1 MAHTPLANVL
11 QYIRGLT
18 VPPTTC
24 EASDG
29 QLLERFATRHEEAAF
44 ATLLRRHGPMV
55 LGVCRRTS
63 RHEQDAEDAFQATFL
78 LLARNPGSIRQRE
91 SVSSWLHGVAYR
103 LAVRARTQAAHRNRC
118 ERRQADMYQSGPNSE
133 AAWRELQTVLDE
145 ELKNLPEKYRAVLVL
160 CCLEDHT
167 IEQARRHLG
176 CPLGT
181 VRSRLARAR
190 QLLRHRLARRGMTL
204 SIGALAIALAA
215 SAAEAALPAHLLQST
230 FTAAL
235 RRAANGA
242 AEVSGPIAHLIEGG
256 PLTMIGNKLKI
267 TMALL
272 LAVSLAALG
281 AGVLTHQAQAD
292 RSGERRATASE
303 RRRPPSSASRPQ
315 GKENTPKPE
324 TNPQAPA
331 ETMVVTGQVVDAQG
345 KAVPGARISVVAA
358 VESPL
363 RNTHW
368 PEAVPQVL
376 GEGKADAQGKFR
388 LTVPRTSRARH
399 AETFLLAASP
409 GHGLARAGFD
419 VDARQPDLKLALA
432 PEQVVHGRLINLQGL
447 PAQKVRVRV
456 LKIVGEKKQQNA
468 LMIELPTPPRGLTTW
483 PGPATSDDKGR
494 FTLKGLP
501 AHSTLTLQVEG
512 DDRFAHQRLE
522 CKTADKEKTWSLGP
536 GYVLHGTVTCADTG
550 KAVPNIQVVVTAF
563 RDPNPPPPEATIER
577 RADARG
583 QFRISPP
590 LGKFYLVT
598 AYPPAGMPYLPI
610 QKEVSHSKPEVGKQ
624 AMRFVLPRGV
634 LVRGRVIETGSN
646 KPVAGAVVRF
656 VANED
661 NNRFY
666 RREFL
671 IRLGRHPESV
681 TGTKGEF
688 EIAVL
693 PGPGHLLING
703 PSPVYAGKEITNKLL
718 YSKGIIPNRRL
729 YPDGLVPLN
738 LKPQANA
745 HALTVKLRRGVT
757 WKGKVVD
764 PMGKSVREAVLV
776 SRYYHPH
783 GLDNY
788 IVWPKE
794 VKAGRFEL
802 AGGDPDRTT
811 EVFFLDAK
819 NRLGATVKLS
829 GKDAAKPITVKLQP
843 CGQAKARIVDGKGKP
858 IANRWLRVELLVT
871 PGVPFEDAFKDPGP
885 TADTCPMAY
894 LDGQRHGKLFTDAQG
909 RVTIPTLI
917 PGATFW
923 LSDFGFQLKPKP
935 IKAEAGKTV
944 ELGDIVIKKE

>member
-1 MAHTPLANVL
+1 MAHAPLGTVL
-11 QYIRGLT
+11 QYIRGLN
-18 VPPTTC
+18 VPATTG

-55 LGVCRRTS
+55 LGVCRRTL

-103 LAVRARTQAAHRNRC
+103 LAVRARSQTARRNRC
-118 ERRQADMYQSGPNSE
+118 ERREPDMYQSGPSAE
-133 AAWRELQTVLDE
+133 AAGRELQTLLDE
-145 ELKNLPEKYRAVLVL
+145 ELNNLPAKYRAVLVL

-190 QLLRHRLARRGMTL
+190 QLLRHRLARRGLTL
-204 SIGALAIALAA
+204 SAGALATALAG
-215 SAAEAALPAHLLQST
+215 SAAAAALPASLLQTT

-235 RRAANGA
+235 RFAANGA
-242 AEVSGPIAHLIEGG
+242 AEVSPHITQLIGRG
-256 PLTMIGNKLKI
+256 PLTMIGSKLKI
-267 TMALL
+267 TTALL

-281 AGVLTHQAQAD
+281 AGVLTHKAQAD
-292 RSGERRATASE
+292 RSGEPRAMASE
-303 RRRPPSSASRPQ
+303 GRRPLFSVSRPRR
-315 GKENTPKPE
+315 KENTPEPK

-331 ETMVVTGQVVDAQG
+331 ETMAVTGRVVDAQG
-345 KAVPGARISVVAA
+345 KAVAGARISVVAA
-358 VESPL
+358 VKSLL

-368 PEAVPQVL
+368 PESVPQVL
-376 GEGKADAQGKFR
+376 GEGKADEQGKFR

-399 AETFLLAASP
+399 AEVFLLAASP
-409 GHGLARAGFD
+409 GHGLARAAFD
-419 VDARQPDLKLALA
+419 VDVKQPDVKVALA
-432 PEQVVHGRLINLQGL
+432 KEQFVHGRLINLQGL
-447 PAQKVRVRV
+447 AARKVRVRV
-456 LKIVGEKKQQNA
+456 LKIVGEKKQKNA
-468 LMIELPTPPRGLTTW
+468 LTIELRALPKGLTTW

-501 AHSTLTLQVEG
+501 ADSALTLQAEG

-522 CKTADKEKTWSLGP
+522 CKTADREKTWALGP

-550 KAVPNIQVVVTAF
+550 KAVPNARMVVTAF
-563 RDPNPPPPEATIER
+563 RDPNPPPPDATIKR
-577 RADARG
+577 RGDARG

-590 LGKFYLVT
+590 LGKSYLVT

-610 QKEVSHSKPEVGKQ
+610 QKEVLHSKPEVGKQ
-624 AMRFVLPRGV
+624 ALQFVLPRGV

-646 KPVAGAVVRF
+646 KPVAGAVVSF
-656 VANED
+656 VVNED

-671 IRLGRHPESV
+671 IRLERGQEAV

-703 PSPVYAGKEITNKLL
+703 PSPVYAGKEITNKKL
-718 YSKGIIPNRRL
+718 YTKGIVPNRRL

-738 LKPQANA
+738 LKPQHKP
-745 HALTVKLRRGVT
+745 HALTVELRRGVT

-764 PMGKSVREAVLV
+764 PRGKPVREAVLV
-776 SRYYHPH
+776 CRYYHPH

-802 AGGDPDRTT
+802 PGGDPDRTT
-811 EVFFLDAK
+811 EVFFVDAK

-829 GKDAAKPITVKLQP
+829 GKDAGKPITVKLQP
-843 CGQAKARIVDGKGKP
+843 CGQATAHFVDGKGKP
-858 IANRWLRVELLVT
+858 LANLWLRVELLVT
-871 PGVPFEDAFKDPGP
+871 PGVPFQDAFKDPGP
-885 TADTCPMAY
+885 TADTCPMSY
-894 LDGQRHGKLFTDAQG
+894 LDGHGHGRLLSDAQG

-923 LSDFGFQLKPKP
+923 LSDFGFQLKPRP